1 MSATAHPGMAA
12 PAPTLSASV
21 LGIGLLGPGL
31 ADWASGAALLRDTAL
46 WQAAATVVPAP
57 LRLPATERRRA
68 GAVVKASIVVA
79 DQAIASAGLDPA
91 TLATV
96 FSSSTG
102 EPANCHALCEA
113 LAAPE
118 RMVSPTRFTNS
129 VHNAPG
135 GYWHI
140 AVQGMAASTSLAAFD
155 ASFGAGLLEALA
167 QVATTQAPV
176 LLVVADVPYPAP
188 LAAKRPT
195 ADVFAVALVLAPG
208 RQLTLALAEDTAPT
222 PCGHA
227 ALDAIRLGVPA
238 ARALPLLQ
246 ALARGGASALT
257 VEGPPGMS
265 LQLNLQLNLHL
276 EAQAAPP

>member
-1 MSATAHPGMAA
+1 MKEGQS
-12 PAPTLSASV
+12 TLGANI
-21 LGIGLLGPGL
+21 LGVGLLGPGL
-31 ADWASGAALLRDTAL
+31 LDWASGAALLREPAS
-46 WQAAATVVPAP
+46 WQSAASVVPP
-57 LRLPATERRRA
+57 PQRLPATERRRA

-79 DQAIASAGLDPA
+79 DQALSGSGLDAA

-140 AVQGMAASTSLAAFD
+140 AVHGMAASTSLAAYD
-155 ASFGAGLLEALA
+155 GSFGAGLLEAMA
-167 QVATTQAPV
+167 QVAASQAPV

-195 ADVFAVALVLAPG
+195 SDVFAVALLLAPG
-208 RQLTLALAEDTAPT
+208 QELTLALADERTPTA
-222 PCGHA
+222 CGHEG
-227 ALDAIRLGVPA
+227 LDALRLGIPA
-238 ARALPLLQ
+238 ARGLPLLQ
-246 ALARGGASALT
+246 AIARGGAAAL
-257 VEGPPGMS
+257 VLEGLPGMS
-265 LQLNLQLNLHL
+265 LQVQLQTKRP
-276 EAQAAPP
+276 ATPA

>member
-1 MSATAHPGMAA
+1 VSTDLSTGIVAEMGSPTN
-12 PAPTLSASV
+12 TLSADIV
-21 LGIGLLGPGL
+21 GIGLLGPGL
-31 ADWASGAALLRDTAL
+31 ADWVGSAALLRDPAL
-46 WQAAATVVPAP
+46 WQPTATLVPP
-57 LRLPATERRRA
+57 PRRLPATERRRA

-79 DQAIASAGLDPA
+79 DQALAAAGLDAA

-113 LAAPE
+113 LAGPE

-140 AVQGMAASTSLAAFD
+140 AVQGMAPSTSLAAFD
-155 ASFGAGLLEALA
+155 GSFGAGLLEAMA
-167 QVATTQAPV
+167 QVATSQAPV
-176 LLVVADVPYPAP
+176 LLVVADVPYPVP

-195 ADVFAVALVLAPG
+195 ADVFAVALLLAPG
-208 RQLTLALAEDTAPT
+208 QQLTLALSEETAPT

-227 ALDAIRLGVPA
+227 GLDALRMGIPA

-246 ALARGGASALT
+246 AVARGGPAALT
-257 VEGPPGMS
+257 VEGLPGMS
-265 LQLNLQLNLHL
+265 LSVHL
-276 EAQAAPP
+276 LKPLP